1 MSTTYL
7 TPLTTNTPTKRS
19 ASAPPPSRTLYT
31 FQEVHP
37 WQRDNEYLKNHYR
50 CTTNSY
56 RECLKSLSYLH
67 NQTGNIYTHL
77 IGAVFILFYAIYAY
91 SNISSRY
98 ETADINDLLA
108 FGVFVGSAVV
118 CFGVSAT
125 FHMFG
130 NHSSKVYHTWLQL
143 DLYGIFVLIVGT
155 VYSGTYYGFYC
166 QKQYWVLYSA
176 GITSIVTGA
185 ATLCSIPRF
194 RTPKWRW
201 ARATLFCAIGW
212 SGAVPMTHAA
222 QAFGKEQADRQ
233 MGWRLMIFEGLF
245 YITGAFIYA
254 VSLSGTHSV
263 GVNITD
269 ILHRSASRRDFA
281 RDFSISGV
289 AHIRSFIFVLLGVR
303 RCIWW
308 RC

>member
-7 TPLTTNTPTKRS
+7 TPLTTNTTIKRS

-176 GITSIVTGA
+176 GVSFI
-185 ATLCSIPRF
+185 SIPE
-194 RTPKWRW
+194 
-201 ARATLFCAIGW
+201 C
-212 SGAVPMTHAA
+212 V
-222 QAFGKEQADRQ
+222 
-233 MGWRLMIFEGLF
+233 
-245 YITGAFIYA
+245 
-254 VSLSGTHSV
+254 
-263 GVNITD
+263 
-269 ILHRSASRRDFA
+269 RD
-281 RDFSISGV
+281 GMCV
-289 AHIRSFIFVLLGVR
+289 
-303 RCIWW
+303 C
-308 RC
+308 

>member
-7 TPLTTNTPTKRS
+7 TPLTTTERDSK
-19 ASAPPPSRTLYT
+19 PPPSRTLFT

-37 WQRDNEYLKNHYR
+37 WQRDNEYLTTHYR

-77 IGAVFILFYAIYAY
+77 VGAVCILLYAVYAY
-91 SNISSRY
+91 SSVSARY
-98 ETADINDLLA
+98 DTADINDLLA

-125 FHMFG
+125 FHVFG
-130 NHSSKVYHTWLQL
+130 NHSSSVYHTWLQL

-176 GITSIVTGA
+176 G
-185 ATLCSIPRF
+185 
-194 RTPKWRW
+194 
-201 ARATLFCAIGW
+201 
-212 SGAVPMTHAA
+212 
-222 QAFGKEQADRQ
+222 
-233 MGWRLMIFEGLF
+233 
-245 YITGAFIYA
+245 
-254 VSLSGTHSV
+254 VS
-263 GVNITD
+263 
-269 ILHRSASRRDFA
+269 
-281 RDFSISGV
+281 SISCGRGDV
-289 AHIRSFIFVLLGVR
+289 VLLMQVCWVDYLDCYG
-303 RCIWW
+303 CGNALLDS
-308 RC
+308 